1 MGHSSGEIAAAYCS
15 GKISRQTAW
24 KVAYYRGY
32 VSGRVSR
39 SGAMLAVGLPAVSLD
54 EYLQKVNSQLPGE
67 LTVACYNSPNN
78 HTISG
83 DTVKIDELK
92 RILDEM
98 EIFARKLKV
107 KTAYHS
113 SHMKDVVDEYSR
125 LLGDMEKPSD
135 IQFSADMYSSVTG
148 NRIEGD
154 LTSQYW
160 VDNLVSP
167 VRFTDALLKMS
178 SESSSKNSMR
188 VNTSNSAIQEIV
200 EVGPHSALR
209 SAIKETLTS
218 HFNDNQLIG
227 YHAVLDRSNPGVD
240 TLLTSVGNLFARG
253 SVVDL
258 SLVNQASPSHSN
270 GQLPTML
277 VNLPPYAFNHSQSTW
292 YESRLSRNYRFRKYP
307 RHDLFGAP
315 IPDWNPEEPSW
326 RNFIRIP
333 EQPWLRDH
341 VVSQQLFFKHK
352 MLKFLTEHRSQAVL
366 STLGKILF
374 SDTHLE

>member
-1 MGHSSGEIAAAYCS
+1 
-15 GKISRQTAW
+15 
-24 KVAYYRGY
+24 
-32 VSGRVSR
+32 
-39 SGAMLAVGLPAVSLD
+39 MLAVGLPAASLD
-54 EYLQKVNSQLPGE
+54 EYLEKVNSQLPGE

-83 DTVKIDELK
+83 DTMKIDELK
-92 RILDEM
+92 RILDEKD
-98 EIFARKLKV
+98 IFARKLKV

-113 SHMKDVVDEYSR
+113 SHMKDVAGEYLQ
-125 LLGDMEKPSD
+125 LLGDMEKPAD
-135 IQFSADMYSSVTG
+135 AQFAADMYSSVTG

-160 VDNLVSP
+160 VDNLISP

-218 HFNDNQLIG
+218 HFNDNQVIG

-258 SLVNQASPSHSN
+258 SLVNQASPSHSSE
-270 GQLPTML
+270 QSPTML
-277 VNLPPYAFNHSQSTW
+277 VKLPPYAFNHSQNTW
-292 YESRLSRNYRFRKYP
+292 YESRLSRNYRFRKHP

-315 IPDWNPEEPSW
+315 VPDWNPEEPVW
-326 RNFIRIP
+326 RNFIRIS

-341 VVSQQLFFKHK
+341 VVSQQPFFAHE
-352 MLKFLTEHRSQAVL
+352 MLEALTEHRSQAVL
-366 STLGKILF
+366 STLGKILY
-374 SDTHLE
+374 SDTHLNRNVEAKVSTVWAISLWLLNLRSKSHRQILSCSAFTSKIFR